1 MWRLAL
7 TFLHQIVWETFLWLL
22 FLGRKSVIRIGW
34 SLGVDGKLVQYAF
47 TPFLSFLSVWVRPQP
62 DLRHGQAFDTLSKNI
77 YLPSLYLHRLVKYKM
92 IHSKLYHRMCSTS
105 LNLIWMNFF
114 DKSSSIKIFLFFTG
128 QFWSP
133 FWNAAIEWSWRA
145 MTPPLGRWNKNDSGD
160 SQDIFV

>member
-7 TFLHQIVWETFLWLL
+7 TFLHQIVWKSFLWLL

-34 SLGVDGKLVQYAF
+34 SLGGWEAGAVRIHSF
-47 TPFLSFLSVWVRPQP
+47 PFLPLCVSEAPTWPSARSSLWHS
-62 DLRHGQAFDTLSKNI
+62 LKK
-77 YLPSLYLHRLVKYKM
+77 YLLPIFISAQFGEISNYPFQLYQ
-92 IHSKLYHRMCSTS
+92 RMCSTS

-114 DKSSSIKIFLFFTG
+114 DKSTSKIFLVFTG

-160 SQDIFV
+160 SQDICV